1 MTFKKNNKSAQA
13 IFEYL
18 ILTMVV
24 TGSILYFATTPY
36 FTTIKTSFDDAFARC
51 LYEITNNTGDIHG
64 T

>member
-13 IFEYL
+13 IFEYI

-24 TGSILYFATTPY
+24 TGSILFFATTPY
-36 FTTIKTSFDDAFARC
+36 FTTIKTSLDDAFERC
-51 LYEITNNTGDIHG
+51 LHDIIYTTGDIHG